1 MYYPPAIRKDA
12 SSSSAVRDA
21 PEEVEA
27 ARLRAALATTPS
39 KGLAKGSEPSGAVE
53 MSEG

>member
-27 ARLRAALATTPS
+27 ARLRAALAITPS